1 MAELKTKP
9 TKQSIEKFLDDLP
22 DEKKRADAYKILDMM
37 KKITKM
43 KPKMWGPTMIGFGT
57 YHYKYASG
65 HEGDSFLIGFSPR
78 KPQLVLYGMPAIK
91 YFPELAKKLGKFK
104 SSVSCLY
111 ITKLDDVDISVL
123 KQLLTKSFVYMRDKY
138 GRKK

>member
-9 TKQSIEKFLDDLP
+9 TKQSIEKFLDALP

-43 KPKMWGPTMIGFGT
+43 EPRMWGPTMIGFGT

-78 KPQLVLYGMPAIK
+78 KPQMVLYGMPVKK
-91 YFPELAKKLGKFK
+91 YFPELAQKLGKFK

-111 ITKLDDVDISVL
+111 ITKLDDVDISIL
-123 KQLLTKSFVYMRDKY
+123 KQLMAKSFKYMKDKY
-138 GRKK
+138 GKMK